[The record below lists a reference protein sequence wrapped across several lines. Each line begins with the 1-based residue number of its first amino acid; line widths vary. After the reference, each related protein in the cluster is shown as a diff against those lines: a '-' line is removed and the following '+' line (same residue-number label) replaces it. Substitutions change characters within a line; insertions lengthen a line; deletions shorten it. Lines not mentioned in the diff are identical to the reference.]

1 MVPSDRVRR
10 HGCVTPFPDCLLAI
24 ILAVRRKCLICSL
37 VRLVSSLAVAKLA
50 RNKKISDSV
59 INRRQRR
66 LGRYIEGLPL
76 ERHNST
82 SVCLL
87 SASPTKDFGN
97 QRISEFPLFRL
108 LPSALPGAA
117 WRPSP
122 SRAGA
127 GQNRQGSD
135 SNRALDL
142 PARMFR
148 WRKHRMTLAK
158 DRR

>member
-1 MVPSDRVRR
+1 VMVPSDRVRR

-24 ILAVRRKCLICSL
+24 IFAVRRKCLICSL

-82 SVCLL
+82 SVRLL
-87 SASPTKDFGN
+87 SASPAKNLATREFQNFPFSGFRGPRF
-97 QRISEFPLFRL
+97 QAQLGGPRRLAQERVRIVK
-108 LPSALPGAA
+108 AA
-117 WRPSP
+117 IQISLQTYQPEC
-122 SRAGA
+122 
-127 GQNRQGSD
+127 SD
-135 SNRALDL
+135 GVSTA
-142 PARMFR
+142 
-148 WRKHRMTLAK
+148 
-158 DRR
+158 